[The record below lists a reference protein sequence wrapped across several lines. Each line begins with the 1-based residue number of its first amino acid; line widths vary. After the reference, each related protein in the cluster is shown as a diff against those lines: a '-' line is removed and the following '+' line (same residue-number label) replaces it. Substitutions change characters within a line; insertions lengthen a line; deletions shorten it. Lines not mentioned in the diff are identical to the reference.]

1 MELGFRWFCLE
12 QDHGSDRL
20 KAVFLVIVMK
30 KVISYSIGVLFIA
43 TMMGLQIVPTEEP
56 QKSMIGIV
64 VSVIVLC
71 VVKNADD

>member
-1 MELGFRWFCLE
+1 
-12 QDHGSDRL
+12 
-20 KAVFLVIVMK
+20 MK